1 MQPPKSPCPE
11 NREQK
16 SFVEMAVDEAKLREQ
31 AIEILLLHREWRR
44 VPQSAEPE
52 TLASL
57 RMHKAHS
64 NDTAHQPKRAKR
76 RPAA

>member
-1 MQPPKSPCPE
+1 MPRE

-31 AIEILLLHREWRR
+31 AIEILLRHREWRH
-44 VPQSAEPE
+44 VPESAEPE

-57 RMHKAHS
+57 HMHKAHS
-64 NDTAHQPKRAKR
+64 NHTAHEPKRPKR
-76 RPAA
+76 RRAA